1 MPYACSAVTRTTP
14 HPLCHTQVL
23 LRQRRQLLDAVL
35 PLGRARLQQHRL
47 PGAPCL
53 PGAARPDAGKAGAR
67 GSGAVFRPRSHMPPS
82 FGRVGPMLQ
91 TSPTRLTRL
100 RSRPAHFAQLA
111 GPSAF
116 LDVVSETKDVFA
128 YALADS
134 ATGKLAY
141 IIAWRCGQHSTGPP
155 CGLARTQP
163 CCHRRLSHACKG
175 PSSSLSLALL
185 PHSTQARQCRRGA
198 ERRLARH
205 GDADQQPAFFSTA
218 PTGVCLGPRQLE
230 EHTCRRVHTRW
241 HPALIHS

>member
-1 MPYACSAVTRTTP
+1 
-14 HPLCHTQVL
+14 
-23 LRQRRQLLDAVL
+23 
-35 PLGRARLQQHRL
+35 
-47 PGAPCL
+47 
-53 PGAARPDAGKAGAR
+53 
-67 GSGAVFRPRSHMPPS
+67 
-82 FGRVGPMLQ
+82 MLQ
-91 TSPTRLTRL
+91 TSPTRLTRLL

-116 LDVVSETKDVFA
+116 MDVVSETKDVFA

-175 PSSSLSLALL
+175 PISSLSLALL

-205 GDADQQPAFFSTA
+205 GDADQQHAFFSTA
-218 PTGVCLGPRQLE
+218 PTGVCLGPRQLG